1 MRIIP
6 KISLSR
12 VDFLEIN
19 TIKDLRSLI
28 NYIDLIYI
36 FQENKRLIKKFV
48 YISLKYFKS
57 PSISIKLSYILY
69 TSKEIRKVNFLFY
82 IKTVKDLKHI
92 KRTASSSIFIGSLA
106 FKKLLF
112 L

>member
-69 TSKEIRKVNFLFY
+69 TSKEIRKINFPS
-82 IKTVKDLKHI
+82 ILK
-92 KRTASSSIFIGSLA
+92 L
-106 FKKLLF
+106 
-112 L
+112 